1 MAAQTPYTG
10 RELSKIALQVATEAS
25 RLILGGFRQR
35 QTVSIKAD
43 QSPVTEFDLQSEQLI
58 RERLAEL
65 TPDIIVVGEEQGGQ
79 AAGEFTWYCDP
90 IDGTIN
96 FMRGH
101 PFFAVSLGVA
111 RHGEPFA
118 GAVVA
123 PALRL
128 WWRGSRDDR
137 AYRCEAPCEVS
148 TTDDLG
154 HAVLTSGLP
163 VRGRAVAE
171 SGLDVVLRLSPFVR
185 DLRRCGSAAI
195 ELCMVADGS
204 YDAYVTRALSPW
216 DTCAG
221 AAILLAAGGRW
232 QAWSEGERHY
242 EFGCNAGI
250 HAAVLE
256 RLGPPSS
263 VPGASSGGHPTQVP
277 G

>member
-1 MAAQTPYTG
+1 MTAQTPYTG

-25 RLILGGFRQR
+25 RLILEGFRRQ

-43 QSPVTEFDLQSEQLI
+43 QSPVTEFDLQSERLI
-58 RERLAEL
+58 RERLAVL
-65 TPDIIVVGEEQGGQ
+65 TPDIAVVGEEQGGQ

-90 IDGTIN
+90 IDGTVN

-111 RHGEPFA
+111 REGVPFA

-137 AYRCEAPCEVS
+137 AYRCEAPCTVS

-154 HAVLTSGLP
+154 HAVVTSGLP
-163 VRGRAVAE
+163 VRGRAAPE
-171 SGLDVVLRLSPFVR
+171 SGLDLLLRLSPFVR
-185 DLRRCGSAAI
+185 DVRRCGSAAI
-195 ELCMVADGS
+195 ELCLVADGT

-232 QAWSEGERHY
+232 EPWSDGVGAY
-242 EFGCNAGI
+242 EFGCNSGL
-250 HAAVLE
+250 HAHVLE
-256 RLGPPSS
+256 RLSS
-263 VPGASSGGHPTQVP
+263 SSGSPSNVQG
-277 G
+277 

>member
-10 RELSKIALQVATEAS
+10 RELSRIALQVATEAS
-25 RLILGGFRQR
+25 RLILAGFRQR
-35 QTVSIKAD
+35 PTVSIKAD
-43 QSPVTEFDLQSEQLI
+43 LSPVTEFDLQSEQLI
-58 RERLAEL
+58 RQRLAEL
-65 TPDIIVVGEEQGGQ
+65 TPGIAVVGEEEGGQ
-79 AAGEFTWYCDP
+79 AAGEYTWYCDP

-111 RHGEPFA
+111 REGVPFA

-148 TTDDLG
+148 NTDDLG
-154 HAVLTSGLP
+154 HAVVTSGLP

-185 DLRRCGSAAI
+185 DVRRCGSAAI
-195 ELCMVADGS
+195 ELCMVADGT

-232 QAWSEGERHY
+232 QAWSEGDRAY
-242 EFGCNAGI
+242 ELACNSGI

-256 RLGPPSS
+256 RLGPLSNVPSN
-263 VPGASSGGHPTQVP
+263 VPSNVQG
-277 G
+277 

>member
-1 MAAQTPYTG
+1 MTAQTPYTG

-25 RLILGGFRQR
+25 RLVLEGFRRQ
-35 QTVSIKAD
+35 QTVSLKAD
-43 QSPVTEFDLQSEQLI
+43 QSPVTEFDLQSERLI

-65 TPDIIVVGEEQGGQ
+65 TPGITVVGEEQGGQ
-79 AAGEFTWYCDP
+79 AAGELTWYCDP

-111 RHGEPFA
+111 RHGVPFA

-128 WWRGSRDDR
+128 WWRGSVDDR
-137 AYRCEAPCEVS
+137 AYRCEAPCTVS

-154 HAVLTSGLP
+154 HAVVTSGLP
-163 VRGRAVAE
+163 VRGRALHE
-171 SGLDVVLRLSPFVR
+171 SGLDLLLRLSPFVR
-185 DLRRCGSAAI
+185 DVRRCGSAAI
-195 ELCMVADGS
+195 ELCLVADGT

-232 QAWSEGERHY
+232 QPWSEGGRAY
-242 EFGCNAGI
+242 EVGCNSGI
-250 HAAVLE
+250 HAHVLE
-256 RLGPPSS
+256 RLSPSG
-263 VPGASSGGHPTQVP
+263 VPG
-277 G
+277 